1 MKLGSVLPTADIPV
15 VLPENGH
22 HQRAARLKL
31 VEAVHSLNAS
41 AAAGSSNELTF
52 SIDRNSRRP
61 IIRIVN
67 RETGE
72 VIRQIPGEHVLRA
85 AEDLKLDLCTLCL

>member
-1 MKLGSVLPTADIPV
+1 MKLDSVFPTADIPV
-15 VLPENGH
+15 VLPEGGDE
-22 HQRAARLKL
+22 QRAARLKL
-31 VEAVHSLNAS
+31 VQAVHSLNAS
-41 AAAGSSNELTF
+41 AAAGASNELTF

-85 AEDLKLDLCTLCL
+85 AEDLKLDLCTRCL